1 MPSYK
6 ILIIED
12 DPLHYKIL
20 SQVLR
25 EMDYH
30 VELLKAESGIKAL
43 EILKTEI
50 PDLILT
56 DWDMPQM
63 SGIDFCKIV
72 QANKKLEQ
80 IPVIMCTGINKSST
94 NLKTAFDS
102 GVVDFIRKPIDKME
116 LVSRVNSMLRLSDSY
131 KTIKRQKEELE
142 TEKQKS
148 DRLLLNIL
156 PQKIAKELK
165 EKGESKPQLYKNITV
180 LYSDIVD
187 FTRKTLQM
195 PPSVLLNE
203 LNDLTKG
210 FDLIMEKHSCEKIKT
225 VGDAYVGVCGLP
237 EPNPNHA
244 QNILN
249 AAKDIIDFLN
259 QRNSNTDF
267 TWEVRIGIDTGD
279 VMGGIIGATKY
290 VFDIF
295 GDPVNTASRL
305 ESNSET
311 MRIHLSERTYKL
323 VKDEYEFEEQ
333 APLEVK
339 GKGLMKMFFVV

>member
-1 MPSYK
+1 MPAYK

-20 SQVLR
+20 SKTLG

-30 VELLKAESGIKAL
+30 IELLKAKTGIDAL
-43 EILKTEI
+43 DILATET

-72 QANKKLEQ
+72 QENKKLEQ
-80 IPVIMCTGINKSST
+80 IPVIMCTGINKSSK

-116 LVSRVNSMLRLSDSY
+116 LLARVNSMLKLSESY

-148 DRLLLNIL
+148 DQLLLNIL
-156 PQKIAKELK
+156 PKKIAKELK
-165 EKGESKPQLYKNITV
+165 EKGESKPQLYKDITV

-195 PPSVLLNE
+195 PPSALLNE

-210 FDLIMEKHSCEKIKT
+210 FDLIMEKHLCEKIKT

-237 EPNPNHA
+237 EANPNHA

-249 AAKDIIDFLN
+249 AAQDIIKFLN
-259 QRNSNTDF
+259 QRNANSDF

-323 VKDEYEFEEQ
+323 VKDEYEFEQQ

-339 GKGLMKMFFVV
+339 GKGLMNMYFLK